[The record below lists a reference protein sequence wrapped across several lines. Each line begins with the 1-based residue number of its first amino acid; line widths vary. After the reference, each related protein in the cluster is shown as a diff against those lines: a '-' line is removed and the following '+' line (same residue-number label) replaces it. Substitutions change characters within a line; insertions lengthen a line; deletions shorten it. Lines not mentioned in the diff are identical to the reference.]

1 MKTTAATMRR
11 LDEPHKPVQN
21 AMATSSE
28 GRCPMDV
35 GDGLSAA
42 SRILA
47 LVGADRIEL
56 VTVTSNRVSLQPT
69 HLKEGEQIAREL
81 GLDVP
86 LDHRMFVPG
95 NTLWTGE
102 RDGLEVQV
110 RSVLR
115 QAVDR

>member
-1 MKTTAATMRR
+1 MGI
-11 LDEPHKPVQN
+11 
-21 AMATSSE
+21 S
-28 GRCPMDV
+28 
-35 GDGLSAA
+35 DGLRSA
-42 SRILA
+42 SLFLD

-56 VTVTSNRVSLQPT
+56 VTVTRNRVSLQPT
-69 HLKEGEQIAREL
+69 HLKEGEEIARAL

-95 NTLWTGE
+95 NTVWTGE

-115 QAVDR
+115 RAVAR